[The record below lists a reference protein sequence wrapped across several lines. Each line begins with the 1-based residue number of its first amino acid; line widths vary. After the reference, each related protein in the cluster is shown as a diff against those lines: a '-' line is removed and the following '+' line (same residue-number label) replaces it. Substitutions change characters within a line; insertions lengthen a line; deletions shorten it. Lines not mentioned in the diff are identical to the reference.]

1 MAVLE
6 GFFMRRAVDAIAA
19 SSEALFP
26 ANAIG
31 APDYQAT
38 DMVRRTLEYLT
49 LLPRAQRRLLLTLF
63 VVVELGTPVLT
74 LRFRRFSR
82 LSVERRERVVR
93 GWRRSRFLALRLLG
107 DALKATTTML
117 YMSHPAALAY
127 VGAPSAGEP
136 PRDEVALRSMPN
148 AGGAA

>member
-6 GFFMRRAVDAIAA
+6 GFFMRRAVDGIAA

-31 APDYQAT
+31 APDYRAT

-49 LLPRAQRRLLLTLF
+49 LLPRPQRRLLLTLF

-74 LRFRRFSR
+74 LGFRRFSR
-82 LSVERRERVVR
+82 LPVERRELVVR
-93 GWRRSRFLALRLLG
+93 HWRRSRFLPLRLLG

-127 VGAPSAGEP
+127 VGAPNG
-136 PRDEVALRSMPN
+136 
-148 AGGAA
+148 GGAA